1 MTHEIDRS
9 RFASEEVA
17 SFWRFTLRSLDGF
30 MEIVDS
36 LTVEELNWRPPSP
49 DANSIYALAAH
60 TLGNVRMHVFRV
72 LLGQTID
79 RDRDG
84 EFRSVAD
91 ASNVPIP
98 GWAALRAEVETAL
111 GALPP
116 DAIDRTFEHPVFGPL
131 TGREVLMVMMR
142 HTAEHHGHVGLT
154 RDLIV
159 AARPSGRTDIHPV

>member
-1 MTHEIDRS
+1 MAHNGDKDAAV
-9 RFASEEVA
+9 FASPEVG
-17 SFWRFTLRSLDGF
+17 SFWRFTLRSIDGF

-36 LTVEELNWRPPSP
+36 LTVDELNWRPPSP
-49 DANSIYALAAH
+49 DANSIYALTTH

-72 LLGQTID
+72 LLGQPID

-91 ASNVPIP
+91 TSNVPIP
-98 GWAALRAEVETAL
+98 GWPALKSEVEVAL

-116 DAIDRTFEHPVFGPL
+116 EAMDRTFEHPVYGPL
-131 TGREVLMVMMR
+131 SGREVLMVMMR
-142 HTAEHHGHVGLT
+142 HTAEHHGHVELT

-159 AARPSGRTDIHPV
+159 AARPAGSA

>member
-1 MTHEIDRS
+1 MTHEKAAVS
-9 RFASEEVA
+9 FASAEVG

-30 MEIVDS
+30 MEIVDG
-36 LTVEELNWRPPSP
+36 LTVGELNWRPPAP
-49 DANSIYALAAH
+49 DTNSIYALTAH

-98 GWAALRAEVETAL
+98 AWPTLRSEVETAL
-111 GALPP
+111 RGLPP
-116 DAIDRTFEHPVFGPL
+116 EAMDRSFEHPVFGPL

-142 HTAEHHGHVGLT
+142 HTAEHLGHVELT

-159 AARPSGRTDIHPV
+159 AARA

>member
-1 MTHEIDRS
+1 MTHEKEAVA
-9 RFASEEVA
+9 FASVEVG

-30 MEIVDS
+30 MEIVES
-36 LTVEELNWRPPSP
+36 LTVDELNWRPPAP
-49 DANSIYALAAH
+49 DSNTIYALTAH

-79 RDRDG
+79 RERDG

-98 GWAALRAEVETAL
+98 AWPALRAEVEAAL
-111 GALPP
+111 GELPP
-116 DAIDRTFEHPVFGPL
+116 EAMDRSFDHPVFGPL

-142 HTAEHHGHVGLT
+142 HTAEHLGHVELT

-159 AARPSGRTDIHPV
+159 AARA

>member
-1 MTHEIDRS
+1 MTHDIEGAA
-9 RFASEEVA
+9 FASAEVG

-30 MEIVDS
+30 MEIVDG
-36 LTVEELNWRPPSP
+36 LTVDELNWRPPAP
-49 DANSIYALAAH
+49 DTNTIYALTAH

-98 GWAALRAEVETAL
+98 AWPTLRSKVEAALGE
-111 GALPP
+111 LPP
-116 DAIDRTFEHPVFGPL
+116 EAMDRSFDHPVFGPL

-142 HTAEHHGHVGLT
+142 HTAEHHGHVELT

-159 AARPSGRTDIHPV
+159 AARA